1 MAHSVAAWA
10 TSCNTNA
17 PVLLYMGRFLWAS
30 LYPLIKFLIYINFFF
45 IIIIFF
51 KDGWIRLCRVFDNLI
66 VEREDLKLDI
76 VIGNII
82 K

>member
-17 PVLLYMGRFLWAS
+17 PVLLYMDRFLWAS
-30 LYPLIKFLIYINFFF
+30 LSPLIKFLIFISFF
-45 IIIIFF
+45 FF

-76 VIGNII
+76 VIENII